1 MTGATCCRRGRF
13 EYAHA
18 EQGGQNHTRRAT
30 EDTKLYTRQS
40 NFEFYREIEAGLLLN
55 VR

>member
-1 MTGATCCRRGRF
+1 MTMETCCRRGCF

-30 EDTKLYTRQS
+30 EDTELCIRQS
-40 NFEFYREIEAGLLLN
+40 SFEFCRETGTGLSLN